1 LSLSVYYCDAA
12 CWYEQGV
19 NMAVHSSCA
28 SVVVISPCA
37 ADTTRITN
45 PWSRL
50 SPPLQTQTTT
60 FTIIGAR
67 LRHCRRPISRVS
79 GQRASGRAHAEA
91 QSALLCSLPA
101 PGTARERGAAAL
113 QDRRASPE
121 PEQPEA
127 VKASQVSPRL
137 QSRPNQIFEY
147 AAAGLYMN

>member
-1 LSLSVYYCDAA
+1 MRSRRPA
-12 CWYEQGV
+12 CWNDEGV
-19 NMAVHSSCA
+19 NMAVHSSSA
-28 SVVVISPCA
+28 SVV
-37 ADTTRITN
+37 
-45 PWSRL
+45 
-50 SPPLQTQTTT
+50 TQTTT

-67 LRHCRRPISRVS
+67 LRHRRRPISRVS

-127 VKASQVSPRL
+127 VKASQVSPGL
-137 QSRPNQIFEY
+137 QPRPSRARTRFLNMQRRVLKRQNTGAKNEIYSFQ
-147 AAAGLYMN
+147 